1 MTGVDSDELTPQRL
15 REIEGRWKS
24 DVDAKLDRLCR
35 FADRYQAYLELCI
48 DNESERKKL
57 RHAVMEKTLIGLAW
71 GGVVFI
77 GLAIW
82 HYVRAALK

>member
-24 DVDAKLDRLCR
+24 DVDLKLDRLVK

-48 DNESERKKL
+48 DREADAKKM

-71 GGVVFI
+71 GGVVFV
-77 GLAIW
+77 GVAIW
-82 HYVRAALK
+82 QYVRAALR